1 MQRLLSLSLA
11 EGKYKKQLLSLI
23 RFGNDTVNKDLDLN
37 LLKILVLLER
47 HRQLKPVAK
56 ALGKS
61 EASIS
66 KYLTRLRTQL
76 EDELFIRHAHHFEPT
91 DYLKRKLPEITSVL
105 DQLESCLIRREFDPL
120 SYEKNITICLP
131 QSAQYSFGHLLLVD
145 LMALFPN
152 AHISVFSNTD
162 HTIEDILEG
171 KVDMQ
176 LHYFNEEYPKAIHQ
190 QFVGYA
196 PTVIVVPEELGINEL
211 EKACNLPFILLE
223 MSGWKER
230 EQVTERALEQRG
242 LNVNRVATM
251 GNITS
256 LLEAIKLKNAATIL
270 LEYQN
275 PIKGYCFIPVPES
288 FYPNG
293 RPKVVVQ
300 MKQTHRYNSMH
311 QLLTD
316 AISKYVFR

>member
-1 MQRLLSLSLA
+1 M
-11 EGKYKKQLLSLI
+11 
-23 RFGNDTVNKDLDLN
+23 NKDLDLN

-91 DYLKRKLPEITSVL
+91 DYLKRKLPEIRGAL
-105 DQLESCLIRREFDPL
+105 DQLESCLVRREFDPL
-120 SYEKNITICLP
+120 SYEKSITICLP
-131 QSAQYSFGHLLLVD
+131 QSAQYSFGHLLLGD
-145 LMALFPN
+145 LMSLFPN
-152 AHISVFSNTD
+152 AYITVSSSTD
-162 HTIEDILEG
+162 HTIEDILED

-176 LHYFNEEYPKAIHQ
+176 LHYFNEEHPKSIHQ
-190 QFVGYA
+190 QFIGYA
-196 PTVIVVPEELGINEL
+196 PAVVVVPEELGISDL
-211 EKACNLPFILLE
+211 EKACDLPFILLE
-223 MSGWKER
+223 MNGWKDR
-230 EQVTERALEQRG
+230 EQVTKRALEKSG
-242 LNVNRVATM
+242 ININRVATM

-256 LLEAIKLKNAATIL
+256 LLQAIKHQGAATIL
-270 LEYQN
+270 LEYQR
-275 PIKGYCFIPVPES
+275 PINGFNFISVPES
-288 FYPNG
+288 FYPDG
-293 RPKVVVQ
+293 RPRVVVQ

-316 AISKYVFR
+316 AISKYVNV

>member
-1 MQRLLSLSLA
+1 M
-11 EGKYKKQLLSLI
+11 
-23 RFGNDTVNKDLDLN
+23 NKDLDLN

-91 DYLKRKLPEITSVL
+91 HYLKRKLPEITNAL
-105 DQLESCLIRREFDPL
+105 DQLETCLIRREFDPL
-120 SYEKNITICLP
+120 SYDRSITICLP
-131 QSAQYSFGHLLLVD
+131 Q
-145 LMALFPN
+145 
-152 AHISVFSNTD
+152 
-162 HTIEDILEG
+162 
-171 KVDMQ
+171 
-176 LHYFNEEYPKAIHQ
+176 YPKSIHQ
-190 QFVGYA
+190 QFIGYA
-196 PTVIVVPEELGINEL
+196 PAVIVVPADLGITEV
-211 EKACNLPFILLE
+211 EKACELKFILLE
-223 MSGWKER
+223 LAGWKDR
-230 EQVTERALEQRG
+230 EQVTKRALEQSG
-242 LNVNRVATM
+242 LNIDRVATI

-256 LLEAIKLKNAATIL
+256 LLKVIRMRGAATIL
-270 LEYQN
+270 LEYQK
-275 PIKGYCFIPVPES
+275 PIDGFNFIPVPET
-288 FYPNG
+288 FYPQG

-316 AISKYVFR
+316 AIAKYVIT

>member
-1 MQRLLSLSLA
+1 MIL
-11 EGKYKKQLLSLI
+11 
-23 RFGNDTVNKDLDLN
+23 FGNYAVNKDLDLN

-91 DYLKRKLPEITSVL
+91 HYLKRKLPEITNAL
-105 DQLESCLIRREFDPL
+105 DQLETCLIRREFDPL
-120 SYEKNITICLP
+120 SYDRSITICLP
-131 QSAQYSFGHLLLVD
+131 QSAQQSFGHLLLND
-145 LMALFPN
+145 LMELFPN
-152 AHISVFSNTD
+152 AHVNVASSTD
-162 HTIEDILEG
+162 STIDEILED

-176 LHYFNEEYPKAIHQ
+176 LHYFNEEYPKSIHQ
-190 QFVGYA
+190 QFIGYA
-196 PTVIVVPEELGINEL
+196 PAVIVVPADLGITEV
-211 EKACNLPFILLE
+211 EKACELKFILLE
-223 MSGWKER
+223 LAGWKDR
-230 EQVTERALEQRG
+230 EQVTKRALEQSG
-242 LNVNRVATM
+242 LNIDRVATI

-256 LLEAIKLKNAATIL
+256 LLKVIRMRGAATIL
-270 LEYQN
+270 LEYQK
-275 PIKGYCFIPVPES
+275 PIDGFNFIPVPET
-288 FYPNG
+288 FYPQG

-316 AISKYVFR
+316 AIAKYVIT